1 MIKLKPKFFLLLS
14 LLFGVLNAIEAQIN
28 LHSYFDIGETNVSE
42 GIYIKNAYHGSYQL
56 QNYNF
61 EAGMQFDL
69 RSNNPNTFSAIDVM
83 AARQFRIKEF
93 PIKVQAFFMLNRFSD
108 LMQETNWGI
117 RAGNEKQK
125 HFVYSFGMNFKT
137 YKFNKTYREENNFS
151 RDESR
156 LSENFN
162 LVYLF
167 SAYFKPIENDWNIGL
182 SLTNTDYFLINQT
195 TNPMINVQLKYKVKS
210 NLLFYTE
217 AWYKQAGVFN
227 IYANYFGYFIRGG
240 VKWEI

>member
-1 MIKLKPKFFLLLS
+1 MNKLKLKFILLLTALIS
-14 LLFGVLNAIEAQIN
+14 VLNGIEAQIN
-28 LHSYFDIGETNVSE
+28 LHSYLDIGETTFSE
-42 GIYIKNAYHGSYQL
+42 GVYIKNANRGSY
-56 QNYNF
+56 NYQKYLF

-69 RSNNPNTFSAIDVM
+69 KSNNPNALSGIDLM
-83 AARQFRIKEF
+83 AARQIMIKEF

-108 LMQETNWGI
+108 LMHETNWGI
-117 RAGNEKQK
+117 RAGTEKQK
-125 HFVYSFGMNFKT
+125 HFIYSLGMNFKT
-137 YKFNKTYREENNFS
+137 YKFNKAYREENNFS
-151 RDESR
+151 RAESR

-167 SAYFKPIENDWNIGL
+167 SAYLKSIENDWNIGL
-182 SLTNTDYFLINQT
+182 SLTNADCFLINQP